1 MDGCSRLDTRGSDVI
16 LTFVSVENVVTAVV
30 FVGGEVTAVDFAVVV
45 CAPVVTVDVFAAVVT
60 VDVFVTVVA
69 VDVFAAVV
77 TVDVFAAVVD
87 ATVVTEVVVVAVAAV
102 VC

>member
-1 MDGCSRLDTRGSDVI
+1 M
-16 LTFVSVENVVTAVV
+16 TFVSVEVVVTAVV

-60 VDVFVTVVA
+60 VDVFVTVV
-69 VDVFAAVV
+69 
-77 TVDVFAAVVD
+77 D